1 MPPSSGPLRLQPL
14 VLAATCLV
22 LVSTAC
28 APTQGPITP
37 PSPAEIPALEERV
50 RLVPGDALAQLRL
63 GVAYLDVGRAEDARD
78 ALEAAAGG
86 APDNTV
92 VRFYLGLA
100 YEETG
105 QWDEARQAMEEVA
118 ATAPVQLL
126 RGPAERRLP
135 LLRRRALEAEVRGT
149 LENEAVLAER
159 PPMGGTVAV
168 YPFRFTGADPDLAP
182 LGTALAQM
190 VVSDLSQVDRIAV
203 LERLRVRLLLDEMR
217 LAEEGYV
224 DPATA
229 ARTGRL
235 LGAERVVQGNI
246 GGEEARIEIL
256 AGLVRVGADE
266 DPASLTEA
274 DALENFF
281 DLQKRLVLALF
292 ESMGIQLTP
301 AERERVMERPTQN
314 LRALLLYGRALEA
327 EDRGAWATAADLYR
341 QAAEEDPDFE
351 AAQQGEERTTRM
363 ARASTETPQRLA
375 QVAQPQL
382 PPSPTAPASQAPQV
396 NFGALQGMIPSPG
409 GRDPAAEFLGR
420 EGLRPAPSVI
430 EIILRPPGG
439 QD

>member
-1 MPPSSGPLRLQPL
+1 MDTPTALGPLGRL
-14 VLAATCLV
+14 VLAVTCLV
-22 LVSTAC
+22 LASTAC
-28 APTQGPITP
+28 APVQGPLSP

-50 RLVPGDALAQLRL
+50 RLGPGDALAQLRL
-63 GVAYLDVGRAEDARD
+63 GVAYLDAGRAEDARD
-78 ALEAAAGG
+78 ALEAAADR

-100 YEETG
+100 YEEME
-105 QWDEARQAMEEVA
+105 QWAEAREAMEEVVA
-118 ATAPVQLL
+118 SAPVELL

-135 LLRRRALEAEVRGT
+135 LLRRRALEAEVRET
-149 LENEAVLAER
+149 LENEAVLTER

-182 LGTALAQM
+182 LGTALAEM

-246 GGEEARIEIL
+246 DGEEARIEIL
-256 AGLVRVGADE
+256 AGLVRVGAEE
-266 DPASLTEA
+266 DPATLTDA

-301 AERERVMERPTQN
+301 AERERVMERPTQS
-314 LRALLLYGRALEA
+314 LRALVLYGRALEA
-327 EDRGAWATAADLYR
+327 EDRGAWATAADLYQ
-341 QAAEEDPDFE
+341 QAAQEDPDFVP
-351 AAQQGEERTTRM
+351 AQQAGERMTRV
-363 ARASTETPQRLA
+363 AHASTETPQLLA

-382 PPSPTAPASQAPQV
+382 PPPQAAPAPQV
-396 NFGALQGMIPSPG
+396 DFGALTGMIPSPG

-420 EGLRPAPSVI
+420 EGLRPGLSVI
-430 EIILRPPGG
+430 EIILRPTGG